1 MVSSP
6 SEQERFHK
14 LAVQHFLACGLSYKF
29 NACIVPLPQDGDLM
43 DIRRRAPCPMA
54 WSRFVFSKPTQQQP
68 EPKVVVTMDV
78 ETLEE
83 GKDGKVVYSMLPE
96 GQSLRRPLIFD
107 PSSPKTFFCEELLDN
122 VFKQKMATMEKYAP
136 KK

>member
-1 MVSSP
+1 MVSSTTD
-6 SEQERFHK
+6 QEHFHK
-14 LAVQHFLACGLSYKF
+14 LAVQHFLACGVTYKF
-29 NACIVPLPQDGDLM
+29 TASIIPLPHDGDLTGV
-43 DIRRRAPCPMA
+43 RRRAPCPIG

-83 GKDGKVVYSMLPE
+83 RKDGKVVYSMLPE

-122 VFKQKMATMEKYAP
+122 VYKQKLATMQKYSSH
-136 KK
+136 